1 VNLLL
6 LAAVANDALAAVA
19 AADPLDVVANDALAA
34 VAAADSLVA
43 DITVDDE
50 VE

>member
-6 LAAVANDALAAVA
+6 LAAVANDALATVA
-19 AADPLDVVANDALAA
+19 AADP
-34 VAAADSLVA
+34 LVA
-43 DITVDDE
+43 DITVDNE